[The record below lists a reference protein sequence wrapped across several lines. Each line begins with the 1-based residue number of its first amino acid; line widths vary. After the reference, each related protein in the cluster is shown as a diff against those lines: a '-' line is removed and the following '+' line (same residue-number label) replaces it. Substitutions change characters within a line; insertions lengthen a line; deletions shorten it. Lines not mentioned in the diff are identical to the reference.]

1 MEACAQPIARQQHLA
16 FTIAGTEYAV
26 PILGVRE
33 IVRYEDVV
41 PVPSAPP
48 AIRGYITVRG
58 HSLPILDLAARF
70 GLAESRATARA
81 CILVVELVLEGSP
94 LVIGLVVDAVGDV
107 VELGPRDI
115 QGRIA
120 WGGAAA
126 VEWIRGLGN
135 VHGKLVLL
143 LDLEKAI
150 AAEEHGLPTARA

>member
-1 MEACAQPIARQQHLA
+1 MEARAEPIARHQPLA
-16 FTIAGTEYAV
+16 FTVAGTEYAV

-33 IVRYEDVV
+33 IVRYEDVI

-48 AIRGYITVRG
+48 AIRGYITLRDR
-58 HSLPILDLAARF
+58 SFPILDLAVRF
-70 GLAESRATARA
+70 GLAESRSTARA

-94 LVIGLVVDAVGDV
+94 VVIGLVVDAVGDV

-115 QGRIA
+115 QGRLTF
-120 WGGAAA
+120 GGAAA